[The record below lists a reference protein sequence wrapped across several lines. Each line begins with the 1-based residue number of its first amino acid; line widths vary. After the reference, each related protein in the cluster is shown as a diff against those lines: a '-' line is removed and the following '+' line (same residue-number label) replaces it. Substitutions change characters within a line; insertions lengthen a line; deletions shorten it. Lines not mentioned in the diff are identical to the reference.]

1 MENDIMNL
9 SLKKKEE
16 EIVKSM
22 QTISDVKDASEN
34 VLGKYMTEE
43 EIESIKQIV
52 PPLPFN
58 SYFED
63 FAKRVSE
70 SLNKISK
77 LLSDAIECVN
87 NSFLTTQSLADMFPA
102 NNKLKM
108 QGKPM
113 RRWRAYA
120 KTKNKRRTKE

>member
-1 MENDIMNL
+1 MENNIENL
-9 SLKKKEE
+9 SLKKEEE
-16 EIVKSM
+16 EIIKSI
-22 QTISDVKDASEN
+22 QTISYVKYVSEN

-43 EIESIKQIV
+43 EI
-52 PPLPFN
+52 
-58 SYFED
+58 ED

-77 LLSDAIECVN
+77 LLSDAIERVN

-120 KTKNKRRTKE
+120 KIKNKRRTKE